1 MYAVLIN
8 RLDFILFFIIFS
20 DAFGTAHI
28 KNMIAKGTM
37 LNDAKPCQG
46 CPVLGFCAA
55 SCSGSPKVQSSWDEQ
70 MTEAIIMLQI

>member
-1 MYAVLIN
+1 
-8 RLDFILFFIIFS
+8 
-20 DAFGTAHI
+20 
-28 KNMIAKGTM
+28 M